1 MVISTGK
8 GGCRKGEII
17 IHGEGTEPWKSSAP
31 LKSHTIK
38 CSQFELLKFHQMA
51 LKYFPAN
58 IQSPDDE
65 KTILEVY
72 IAQHSEAAL
81 GFAHLRSLCNTQCV
95 KSQVSG
101 NHLIL
106 LVLLQVE
113 DLSPDV
119 ITKSI

>member
-1 MVISTGK
+1 MFTGK
-8 GGCRKGEII
+8 GGCRRGKNN
-17 IHGEGTEPWKSSAP
+17 IHGEGMETWKSSVA

-38 CSQFELLKFHQMA
+38 CSQFEVLKH
-51 LKYFPAN
+51 FPTN
-58 IQSPDDE
+58 VQSHNDE

-81 GFAHLRSLCNTQCV
+81 GFAHLYTLCATRKCM

-106 LVLLQVE
+106 LVLFWVE
-113 DLSPDV
+113 DLSRDI